1 MGRLFGNSTISA
13 TFCKY
18 KNYCKVKERGY
29 FFKTLVWVE
38 SLLPGPSRVWHS
50 APRAPVAPK
59 PGGSL
64 RAWAELQDFPDRGPD
79 TPPHPPTGFQQ
90 RVQVPRTPCCL
101 QVWWSFGLHF
111 PTEASALVSSWE
123 GGHGKEWGGWRPFWQ
138 WKEKNPGARIDQKE
152 DLRGLLSQF

>member
-29 FFKTLVWVE
+29 FFKNLVCVE
-38 SLLPGPSRVWHS
+38 SLLPSPSRVWHS

-79 TPPHPPTGFQQ
+79 PPPTPQPGSSNVYKCPELPVASRCGGLSDSTFPQ
-90 RVQVPRTPCCL
+90 RQVP
-101 QVWWSFGLHF
+101 
-111 PTEASALVSSWE
+111 
-123 GGHGKEWGGWRPFWQ
+123 
-138 WKEKNPGARIDQKE
+138 
-152 DLRGLLSQF
+152 